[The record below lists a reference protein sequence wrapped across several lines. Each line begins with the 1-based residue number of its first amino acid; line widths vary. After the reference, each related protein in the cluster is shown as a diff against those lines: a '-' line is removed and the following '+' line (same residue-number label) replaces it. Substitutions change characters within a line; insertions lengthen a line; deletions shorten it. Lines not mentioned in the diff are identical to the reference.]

1 MNYKESLFFIG
12 KCLTIS
18 DNYENKILIEKEI
31 KFGKVNWQNVIKVS
45 SSHLVMP
52 AMYIK
57 LKEMELL
64 KYLEKDLVFFF
75 EDITNLNRERNLKII
90 NQAKKINSILLEK
103 NITPIFI
110 KGTAYLLGNLYKD
123 VAERMVGDIDF
134 IVKKDDYEKT
144 ITVLKQ
150 NNYYQLS
157 HLKNPFP
164 HTRHYTRLVKENELA
179 AVEIHDELTSEKYFK
194 EFNYKYISKETYTN
208 SKKENFLNYKHQLCM
223 SIISTQVNDKGYLFK
238 KVSLK
243 NSYDVYLISK
253 KINPKEAI
261 SGLKNL
267 KPLLNYY
274 LAISFE
280 VLGKPKEIL
289 WYSNPKTI
297 NYINGFYKNLENN
310 PLLKFKTLRV
320 ILKIQNKLNII
331 TKVIYEKKMRKWFFE
346 IITSKKWLGPK
357 FIFGKQNVIKD

>member
-18 DNYENKILIEKEI
+18 DNYENKVFVEKEL
-31 KFGKVNWQNVIKVS
+31 KFEKVDWKSVIRVS

-57 LKEMELL
+57 LKEMDLL
-64 KYLEKDLVFFF
+64 RYLEKDLVFFL

-90 NQAKKINSILLEK
+90 NQAKQINLILLKK
-103 NITPIFI
+103 NIIPIFI
-110 KGTAYLLGNLYKD
+110 KGTAYLLNNLYKD

-144 ITVLKQ
+144 ILVLKQ
-150 NNYYQLS
+150 SNYNQLS
-157 HLKNPFP
+157 NFKNPFP

-194 EFNYKYISKETYTN
+194 EFDYKYISKEIYTN
-208 SKKENFLNYKHQLCM
+208 SKHESFLNYKHQLCM

-238 KVSLK
+238 RVSLK
-243 NSYDVYLISK
+243 NSYDVLLLSK
-253 KINPKEAI
+253 KTNTKDAI
-261 SGLKNL
+261 SGLKKL

-289 WYSNPKTI
+289 WCNNQKTV
-297 NYINGFYKNLENN
+297 NYKDGFYKNLENKIV
-310 PLLKFKTLRV
+310 LKFMILKV
-320 ILKIQNKLNII
+320 VLKIQNKLNII
-331 TKVIYEKKMRKWFFE
+331 TKVFYDKKMRKWFFE
-346 IITSKKWLGPK
+346 LIANKEWLQK
-357 FIFGKQNVIKD
+357 N